1 MDINANPLA
10 KELKALGDE
19 KRFMIV
25 SLLLEFDL
33 CVEALAVRLGISK
46 SAVSQ
51 HLKILRD
58 AGFVRG
64 EKRGYFTHYSV
75 NREQLIRISGQLN
88 EMAGGRKKYAARG
101 PNVWGRSVARSRV
114 CRIPIVSFQI
124 YVKKVSRVNAVA
136 SRCASVM
143 KSLAVSTLC
152 LPKSRSGKNRKLK
165 RNSFMGG
172 GKSCW
177 DLLKVRP
184 VLL

>member
-88 EMAGGRKKYAARG
+88 EMAGGRKKIC
-101 PNVWGRSVARSRV
+101 S
-114 CRIPIVSFQI
+114 
-124 YVKKVSRVNAVA
+124 
-136 SRCASVM
+136 
-143 KSLAVSTLC
+143 
-152 LPKSRSGKNRKLK
+152 SGSQCVGTECSKE
-165 RNSFMGG
+165 
-172 GKSCW
+172 
-177 DLLKVRP
+177 
-184 VLL
+184 